1 MHAWRLVTSDDVDK
15 PTLAERPNLQ
25 LSALLA
31 ATASQTGGAPPDA
44 ELVRSRVPVGDRGL
58 FDELLVEARYGMRQR
73 DDNAGIRWNWSGGLL
88 RRALLEAGRRLV
100 ERGRLDQANH
110 VVELTPEELAPLL
123 RGESGPSATDVAAR
137 ASERDFIEAARAPD
151 MLGDP
156 EPPPPIDALPRPMA
170 RATAALMTV
179 LEAEGLAADAGPG
192 DALSGTGIGS
202 ATYRGVARVATSVD
216 DALNRLEPGDVLVA
230 PFTGPSYNSI
240 LPILGALVVDAGGP
254 MCHAAIVAR
263 EFSLPAVVGAAGAT
277 SRIPD
282 GALVEVDPVNGS
294 VRIID

>member
-1 MHAWRLVTSDDVDK
+1 
-15 PTLAERPNLQ
+15 
-25 LSALLA
+25 
-31 ATASQTGGAPPDA
+31 
-44 ELVRSRVPVGDRGL
+44 
-58 FDELLVEARYGMRQR
+58 
-73 DDNAGIRWNWSGGLL
+73 
-88 RRALLEAGRRLV
+88 
-100 ERGRLDQANH
+100 
-110 VVELTPEELAPLL
+110 
-123 RGESGPSATDVAAR
+123 
-137 ASERDFIEAARAPD
+137 

-179 LEAEGLAADAGPG
+179 MEAEGLAAGPG
-192 DALSGTGIGS
+192 VEGALTGTGIGNVV
-202 ATYRGVARVATSVD
+202 YRGVARVATTVD
-216 DALNRLEPGDVLVA
+216 DALDRLEPGDVLVA

-263 EFSLPAVVGAAGAT
+263 EFSLPAVVGATGAT

-282 GALVEVDPVNGS
+282 GALVEVDPVEGS